1 MSRHCRH
8 CRPGCQGA
16 SPVRFG
22 APRKHYDLDYSAW
35 SDGRCPACAEAERIE
50 ATITATIPDEYPG
63 ITDQETMQLLS
74 EVFAECADI
83 ARGEA

>member
-1 MSRHCRH
+1 MPDGHCRH
-8 CRPGCQGA
+8 CVKYPTNHAGQCRDDEGA
-16 SPVRFG
+16 CWV
-22 APRKHYDLDYSAW
+22 L
-35 SDGRCPACAEAERIE
+35 RCPACAEAERI
-50 ATITATIPDEYPG
+50 AAAITATIPDEYPG

>member
-35 SDGRCPACAEAERIE
+35 SDGHCPACAEAERI
-50 ATITATIPDEYPG
+50 AAALLDEY
-63 ITDQETMQLLS
+63 DEH
-74 EVFAECADI
+74 EDI
-83 ARGEA
+83 AVLAALRIVRGEA

>member
-35 SDGRCPACAEAERIE
+35 SDGRCPACAEAERI
-50 ATITATIPDEYPG
+50 AAAIDAKRAHPINKGKDAYD
-63 ITDQETMQLLS
+63 IRYALTD
-74 EVFAECADI
+74 AARI